1 MLLGLVIFKNRSK
14 IFTLLTFGSS
24 NLLKRSN
31 VIFHRLINKLGSS
44 MGPGVGKVPVGYG
57 QCQSLRG
64 TSMWWPKRN
73 FVVIHQKRNTKETKS
88 EEDLFDNLWFYW
100 F

>member
-1 MLLGLVIFKNRSK
+1 
-14 IFTLLTFGSS
+14 
-24 NLLKRSN
+24 
-31 VIFHRLINKLGSS
+31 